1 MIKFGDLHLIN
12 KIRREEKLKKS
23 KDWQVSIRITGEED
37 VVVKGIEDKEEA
49 MDKAYDKGFDSIIS
63 NSEVEVL
70 SARKIAIDEKEEV
83 NENQLSLFKTLNQK

>member
-70 SARKIAIDEKEEV
+70 SARKIVIDKKEKI
-83 NENQLSLFKTLNQK
+83 NENQLSLFKKEEG